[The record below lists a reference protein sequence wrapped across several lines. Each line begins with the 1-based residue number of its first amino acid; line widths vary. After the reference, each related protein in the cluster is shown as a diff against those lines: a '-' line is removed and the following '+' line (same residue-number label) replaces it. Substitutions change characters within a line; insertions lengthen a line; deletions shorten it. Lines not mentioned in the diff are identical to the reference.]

1 MTDVSAGPNTL
12 ADIGTRRL
20 ETFVD
25 AAFAFAVTML
35 VISIDE
41 IPASLHELLDAL
53 KGIPAFAV
61 SFFQIMIFWIGHR
74 RWSDA
79 TNTNTTASTLWS
91 LALVFA
97 VMIYIYP
104 LKLMFGQFFYW
115 ASSGFFPSTWGAQA
129 SASDLRA
136 LFAIFGFGM
145 SAMALCLCMLYQCS
159 VREGADSQ
167 TQQETVRAGRAAWAI
182 VCTISLVSGF
192 CSLAL
197 PFPINLFSP
206 WLYVVLAF
214 TGPIARRIAHRQ
226 PTGGRQ

>member
-1 MTDVSAGPNTL
+1 MTDVSAGPIAL
-12 ADIGTRRL
+12 SDESTRRL

-41 IPASLHELLDAL
+41 IPGSLAELLDAL
-53 KGIPAFAV
+53 KGVPAFAV

-79 TNTNTTASTLWS
+79 TSTNTTASTLWS
-91 LALVFA
+91 LTLVFV

-115 ASSGFFPSTWGAQA
+115 ASSGYLPSAWSGQS
-129 SASDLRA
+129 SAPDLSV

-145 SAMALCLCMLYQCS
+145 AAMALCLAMLYQCS
-159 VREGADSQ
+159 TREVANSTAQ
-167 TQQETVRAGRAAWAI
+167 RATIHAGRAAWTFVGSIGLLAA
-182 VCTISLVSGF
+182 V
-192 CSLAL
+192 CSLTL
-197 PFPINLFSP
+197 PFPTNLFSP
-206 WLYVVLAF
+206 WLYLVLAF
-214 TGPIARRIAHRQ
+214 TGLLARRIALSKNA
-226 PTGGRQ
+226 GGES